1 MCEKIDDEEV
11 RIGEIEIRHL
21 SVLEYLEW
29 KTNVPK
35 EEGKE

>member
-11 RIGEIEIRHL
+11 RIREIEIRHM

-29 KTNVPK
+29 KIGEKN
-35 EEGKE
+35 EENR

>member
-11 RIGEIEIRHL
+11 RIREIEIRHL

-29 KTNVPK
+29 KTNTK
-35 EEGKE
+35 EKEKE

>member
-11 RIGEIEIRHL
+11 RIREIEIRHL

-29 KTNVPK
+29 KINAK
-35 EEGKE
+35 EKEKE

>member
-11 RIGEIEIRHL
+11 RIREIEIRHL

-29 KTNVPK
+29 KTNAHK